1 MPAGVSGLEEEE
13 GLRAE
18 EGLGAEVGEL
28 AGGAELWLW
37 FLPLFLASL
46 G

>member
-1 MPAGVSGLEEEE
+1 MPAEEGSGVLGLEEEE
-13 GLRAE
+13 GLGA
-18 EGLGAEVGEL
+18 AEVGEP

-37 FLPLFLASL
+37 SWFLFLPPL